1 MDLNGQF
8 WSVLTVQSFI
18 NVLWAS
24 TKSCAYQFWIFNLKI
39 VQLFTKQWKCCIDNL
54 TSLLFSRKKVIATQW
69 LAATQLFA
77 TGSYTI
83 FQRENTFS
91 PFSEHRRCTVFIGTL
106 LSTHLLFKG
115 SQPEQM
121 NDRLVWL
128 EATRGTRKA
137 NELCSW
143 LLICFRQLIC
153 IIKTK
158 GHYSGNFP
166 LIKTKS

>member
-18 NVLWAS
+18 NVLWVS
-24 TKSCAYQFWIFNLKI
+24 TKRCAYHFWTFNLKI

-83 FQRENTFS
+83 FRKENWFS
-91 PFSEHRRCTVFIGTL
+91 PFAEHLKCTVFIGML

-115 SQPEQM
+115 SQHISKWMIARFDLARGKWM
-121 NDRLVWL
+121 NSAVYLS
-128 EATRGTRKA
+128 K
-137 NELCSW
+137 
-143 LLICFRQLIC
+143 
-153 IIKTK
+153 K
-158 GHYSGNFP
+158 
-166 LIKTKS
+166 